1 MKKPILV
8 VEDHES
14 IRYIL
19 TQILGKEFS
28 AISAKDGLEA
38 MAMLQSGQID
48 PEAIILDLSLPRISG
63 IEFLIQL
70 RASGLFSEIPVLVVS
85 GDESLRVRCENIGIQ
100 GFVAKPF
107 RPDEL
112 MESLHLLLALQTI
125 D

>member
-63 IEFLIQL
+63 IEFLVQL
-70 RASGLFSEIPVLVVS
+70 RASGLFHEIPVLVVS